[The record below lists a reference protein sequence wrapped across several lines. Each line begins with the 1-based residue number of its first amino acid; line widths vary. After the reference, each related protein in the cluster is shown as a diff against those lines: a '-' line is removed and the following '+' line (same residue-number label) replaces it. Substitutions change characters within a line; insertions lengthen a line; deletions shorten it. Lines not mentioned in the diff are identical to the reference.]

1 MTVVVS
7 VMVLLVLH
15 DMVIGD
21 AAFLLSPVIAFWF
34 TSGAI
39 NRFNKYSNGT
49 QPLPGTGAG
58 APDPTAAAAIKS
70 PPASQ

>member
-49 QPLPGTGAG
+49 QPLPGAG
-58 APDPTAAAAIKS
+58 TPDPTGTPAIKS